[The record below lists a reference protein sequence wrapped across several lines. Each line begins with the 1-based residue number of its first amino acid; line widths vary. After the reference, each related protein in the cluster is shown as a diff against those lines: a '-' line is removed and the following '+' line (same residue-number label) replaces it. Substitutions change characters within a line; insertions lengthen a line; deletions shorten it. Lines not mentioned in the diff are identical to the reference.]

1 MILTSDRPGRALG
14 DLAERLRSR
23 FEGGLSVALPLRNAR
38 DRVAVAPA
46 EPAPAARPVAA
57 PWDRYRE
64 ALVLGRPGVEGR
76 LMEGYR

>member
-1 MILTSDRPGRALG
+1 
-14 DLAERLRSR
+14 LRSR
-23 FEGGLSVALPLRNAR
+23 FEGGLSVALPLRGAR
-38 DRVAVAPA
+38 DRMAVAPG
-46 EPAPAARPVAA
+46 EPVPAARPAA